1 MNVSTLQDICIQSI
15 YNSCLNCGNHLD
27 TRDIL
32 VQVTTPLLQDISQF
46 LSDRFWYEFSFA
58 MHAIFLIYE
67 EILQQRSF
75 GPSPFLHNFILNS
88 GFKTQREI
96 LKECLN
102 FKIRDFFMRRHI
114 FPKPIWYTFMTNII
128 RDKRK
133 QRDIVI
139 QFCNSLYEKTVLTIV
154 KSTWNLKYAEI
165 KQILYPFPKPILRD
179 FKSIFPTLVV
189 ITISQENHVYVCVAI
204 WMLLKPNIILC

>member
-1 MNVSTLQDICIQSI
+1 MNVSTLHDICIQSI

-32 VQVTTPLLQDISQF
+32 VQLTTPLLQDISQF
-46 LSDRFWYEFSFA
+46 LYDRFWYEFSFD
-58 MHAIFLIYE
+58 MHDIFLICE

-75 GPSPFLHNFILNS
+75 GPSPFFHNFILNS
-88 GFKTQREI
+88 GFKSQRDI

-102 FKIRDFFMRRHI
+102 FKIRDFIVLRHI
-114 FPKPIWYTFMTNII
+114 FPKPNWYTFMTNII

-139 QFCNSLYEKTVLTIV
+139 EFCNSLYEKTVLTIV

-165 KQILYPFPKPILRD
+165 KQIVYPFPKPILRG
-179 FKSIFPTLVV
+179 FKSIFPTLVA
-189 ITISQENHVYVCVAI
+189 ITIPQENHVYVCVAI
-204 WMLLKPNIILC
+204 